1 MRGCNC
7 CQQFHF
13 FFHPFFF
20 ADCNCIHASSTH
32 LDAIA
37 VSKKKIADNNTA
49 MGAEA
54 QRCAS
59 AQKKKLKSK
68 QSRKKQN
75 TAMGAEAHATAAR
88 LKASYEA

>member
-1 MRGCNC
+1 
-7 CQQFHF
+7 
-13 FFHPFFF
+13 
-20 ADCNCIHASSTH
+20 
-32 LDAIA
+32 
-37 VSKKKIADNNTA
+37 

-88 LKASYEA
+88 LKASYEALSY